1 MAKKN
6 IYVISTENMLPKS
19 NLLSDCIKAF
29 IIGGLICCIGQG
41 FHDLYAILFKFS
53 EDVVKMLV
61 PSTLV
66 FLGGLFTG
74 IGIYDDL
81 GKFAGAGSVVPIT
94 GFANSVVSCAIE
106 FKQEGSVLGIGA
118 NMFKIAGPV
127 IVFGT
132 LASSVYGLIYWIF
145 SVLLQI
151 NI

>member
-1 MAKKN
+1 MKN
-6 IYVISTENMLPKS
+6 KNAYVIATENMLPKS
-19 NLLSDCIKAF
+19 NLFTDCIKAF
-29 IIGGLICCIGQG
+29 VIGGLICCIGQG
-41 FHDLYAILFKFS
+41 FRDLYSILFKLP
-53 EDVVKMLV
+53 DDTVKMLV

-106 FKQEGSVLGIGA
+106 FKQEGSVLGIGS

-132 LASSVYGLIYWIF
+132 LASSIYGLIYWIC
-145 SVLLQI
+145 SIL
-151 NI
+151 

>member
-1 MAKKN
+1 MKSKN
-6 IYVISTENMLPKS
+6 AYVISTENMLPKS
-19 NLLSDCIKAF
+19 NLLLDCIKAF
-29 IIGGLICCIGQG
+29 IVGGLICCIGQG
-41 FHDLYAILFKFS
+41 FHDLYSILLNLN
-53 EDVVKMLV
+53 EDTVKMLV

-106 FKQEGSVLGIGA
+106 FKQEGSILGIGS

-132 LASSVYGLIYWIF
+132 IASSVYGLIYWIF
-145 SVLLQI
+145 SLL
-151 NI
+151 

>member
-1 MAKKN
+1 MSKKN

-19 NLLSDCIKAF
+19 NILSDCIKAF

-41 FHDLYAILFKFS
+41 FHDLYATLLNFS
-53 EDVVKMLV
+53 EDAVKMLV

-106 FKQEGSVLGIGA
+106 FKQEGSVLGIGS

-132 LASSVYGLIYWIF
+132 LASSLYGVIYWICTI
-145 SVLLQI
+145 L
-151 NI
+151 

>member
-1 MAKKN
+1 MSKKN

-19 NLLSDCIKAF
+19 NILSDCIKAF

-41 FHDLYAILFKFS
+41 FHDLYATLLNFS
-53 EDVVKMLV
+53 EDTVKMLV

-132 LASSVYGLIYWIF
+132 LASSLYGVIYWICTI
-145 SVLLQI
+145 L
-151 NI
+151 

>member
-1 MAKKN
+1 MKEKN
-6 IYVISTENMLPKS
+6 SYVISAENMLPKS
-19 NLLSDCIKAF
+19 NLFLDCIKAF
-29 IIGGLICCIGQG
+29 VVGGLICCLGQA
-41 FHDLYAILFKFS
+41 FRDIYSILFNFP
-53 EDVVKMLV
+53 EDTVKMLV

-66 FLGGLFTG
+66 FFGGLFTG

-132 LASSVYGLIYWIF
+132 LASAIYGVIYYLIQMI
-145 SVLLQI
+145 
-151 NI
+151 